1 MIFLS
6 RPPETTARSPL
17 WPAVRRHHLHLHS
30 TCAAC
35 GTRWFVAVHHV
46 KPFHLFPELELDPTN
61 LISLCE
67 GPIKRHHLKVGH
79 TVDGH
84 SSWSLNNPNVVADA
98 ECMSDAKLTRK
109 GPR

>member
-1 MIFLS
+1 M
-6 RPPETTARSPL
+6 
-17 WPAVRRHHLHLHS
+17 
-30 TCAAC
+30 
-35 GTRWFVAVHHV
+35 WFVAVHHV
-46 KPFHLFPELELDPTN
+46 ESFHEHPELELDPTN

-84 SSWSLNNPNVVADA
+84 SSWSINNPDA
-98 ECMSDAKLTRK
+98 RLLAERMLDAKLTRK